1 MDHNRIVELAASISQ
16 NVAKIDSYLKSNGLS
31 DPSFDIDSPFINSF
45 PEEIGAIRDAVLEA
59 NLELSELLLGPKETF
74 VEYQVRNLGSNL
86 FKYFFRCILYF
97 RGLIVP

>member
-1 MDHNRIVELAASISQ
+1 MDTNRIVELATSISQ

-31 DPSFDIDSPFINSF
+31 GPSFDIDSPFINSF

-74 VEYQVRNLGSNL
+74 VEYQVRNLCNSLLKYL
-86 FKYFFRCILYF
+86 FVCILYF
-97 RGLIVP
+97 RDLIIL